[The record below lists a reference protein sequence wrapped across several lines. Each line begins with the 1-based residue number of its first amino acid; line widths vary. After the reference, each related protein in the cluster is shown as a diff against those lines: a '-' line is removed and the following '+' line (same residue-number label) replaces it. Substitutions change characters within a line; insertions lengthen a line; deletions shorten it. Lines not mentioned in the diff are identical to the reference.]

1 MQKNNTQPPQKPKP
15 KVELTELLAYNATA
29 SARKLL
35 QKYGRQDAVGYDDL
49 QSKLDDL
56 YKYENDKIA
65 IEKEFAEIH
74 PHRDFILKYLSPPP
88 TKTNIILPENTSAL
102 DGDSIKQQ
110 DIIQLGIKT
119 DKFLI
124 TAISIVAV
132 VGIVVYA
139 TSKHKSL

>member
-1 MQKNNTQPPQKPKP
+1 MQKNNNQPPQKPKP

-49 QSKLDDL
+49 QEKLDDL
-56 YKYENDKIA
+56 YKFENDKIA
-65 IEKEFAEIH
+65 VERAFAEIH

-102 DGDSIKQQ
+102 DGESVKQPE
-110 DIIQLGIKT
+110 IIQQGIKT

-139 TSKHKSL
+139 TSKHKAI

>member
-35 QKYGRQDAVGYDDL
+35 QKYGRQDAVGYEDL
-49 QSKLDDL
+49 QEKLDDL
-56 YKYENDKIA
+56 YKYEKDKIA
-65 IEKEFAEIH
+65 VEKDFASIH

-102 DGDSIKQQ
+102 EGETKNQPE
-110 DIIQLGIKT
+110 IIQQGIKT

-124 TAISIVAV
+124 TALSIVAIA
-132 VGIVVYA
+132 GIVVYA
-139 TSKHKSL
+139 TSKHKAV